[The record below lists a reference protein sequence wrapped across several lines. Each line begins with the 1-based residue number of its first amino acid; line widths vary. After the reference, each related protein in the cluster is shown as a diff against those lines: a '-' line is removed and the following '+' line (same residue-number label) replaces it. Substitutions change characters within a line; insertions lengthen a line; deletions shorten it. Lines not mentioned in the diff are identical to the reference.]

1 MPSADTVIVDFTALN
16 NAMQSFRQTSNEIGN
31 LASQLKSNASFL
43 QSVWKADAST
53 QYSEKLARLTQNFD
67 NAKTRL
73 DEEGVELNR
82 LYQLEYEAEQ
92 QARAIASGVSEY
104 SLG

>member
-16 NAMQSFRQTSNEIGN
+16 SAMQSFKQTSNEIGN
-31 LASQLKSNASFL
+31 LASQLKSNASFI

-53 QYSEKLARLTQNFD
+53 QYAEKLAQLIQNFD

-73 DEEGVELNR
+73 DEEGAELNR
-82 LYQLEYEAEQ
+82 LYNLEYEAEQ